1 MKIIFII
8 NKEKTDIKKS
18 NKFLKIYYRKKINI
32 EEVKNI
38 IKNGRK
44 INRKNKII
52 TIEGEN
58 KKEKLILGYLISKK
72 IKNKDKNRI
81 LIVNF
86 KTSKKDIPYLIKE
99 KIMDNKKLI
108 EEIEEN
114 IFIITDF
121 NLLFNL
127 KKWDK
132 NLFQKYL
139 SQIKNKFNTILINI
153 EKNKKFN
160 FYNRNL
166 LEQATLNYLIL
177 NLNIKELKKYKKS
190 IKKYSNNKMKI
201 IINKKTNKKINNKI
215 LNKIIEKDFYR
226 IKLDEKKQS
235 YMKIKK

>member
-1 MKIIFII
+1 
-8 NKEKTDIKKS
+8 
-18 NKFLKIYYRKKINI
+18 
-32 EEVKNI
+32 
-38 IKNGRK
+38 
-44 INRKNKII
+44 
-52 TIEGEN
+52 
-58 KKEKLILGYLISKK
+58 
-72 IKNKDKNRI
+72 
-81 LIVNF
+81 
-86 KTSKKDIPYLIKE
+86 
-99 KIMDNKKLI
+99 MDNKKLI

-132 NLFQKYL
+132 NLFKKYL

-177 NLNIKELKKYKKS
+177 NLNIKELKKYKKN

-201 IINKKTNKKINNKI
+201 IINKKINNKINNKI

-226 IKLDEKKQS
+226 IKLDEKNKV
-235 YMKIKK
+235 I

>member
-1 MKIIFII
+1 MSAYSFF
-8 NKEKTDIKKS
+8 KS
-18 NKFLKIYYRKKINI
+18 TR
-32 EEVKNI
+32 
-38 IKNGRK
+38 
-44 INRKNKII
+44 
-52 TIEGEN
+52 
-58 KKEKLILGYLISKK
+58 
-72 IKNKDKNRI
+72 
-81 LIVNF
+81 
-86 KTSKKDIPYLIKE
+86 KKDIPYLIKE

-177 NLNIKELKKYKKS
+177 NLNIKELKKYKKN

-201 IINKKTNKKINNKI
+201 IINKKINNKINNKI

-226 IKLDEKKQS
+226 IKLDEKNKV
-235 YMKIKK
+235 I

>member
-1 MKIIFII
+1 
-8 NKEKTDIKKS
+8 
-18 NKFLKIYYRKKINI
+18 
-32 EEVKNI
+32 
-38 IKNGRK
+38 
-44 INRKNKII
+44 
-52 TIEGEN
+52 
-58 KKEKLILGYLISKK
+58 
-72 IKNKDKNRI
+72 
-81 LIVNF
+81 
-86 KTSKKDIPYLIKE
+86 
-99 KIMDNKKLI
+99 MDNKKLI

-177 NLNIKELKKYKKS
+177 NLNIKELKKYKKN

-201 IINKKTNKKINNKI
+201 IINKKINNKINNKI

-226 IKLDEKKQS
+226 IKLDEKNKV
-235 YMKIKK
+235 I

>member
-44 INRKNKII
+44 INKKNKII

-72 IKNKDKNRI
+72 IKNKDRNRI

-127 KKWDK
+127 RKWDK

-177 NLNIKELKKYKKS
+177 NLNIKELKKYKKN

-201 IINKKTNKKINNKI
+201 IINKKINNKINNKI

-226 IKLDEKKQS
+226 IKLDEKNKV
-235 YMKIKK
+235 I